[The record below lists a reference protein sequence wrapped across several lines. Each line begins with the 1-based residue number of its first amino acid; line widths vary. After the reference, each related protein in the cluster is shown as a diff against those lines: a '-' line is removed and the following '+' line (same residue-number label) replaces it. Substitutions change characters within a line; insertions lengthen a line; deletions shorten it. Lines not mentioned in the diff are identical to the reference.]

1 MSSKEI
7 KFVIIKK
14 LKQINYYNF
23 ISKKLYQ
30 SILNQINFELIQL
43 NYIKN

>member
-1 MSSKEI
+1 MSFANRELDYELKKEI

-23 ISKKLYQ
+23 IS
-30 SILNQINFELIQL
+30 
-43 NYIKN
+43 